1 MGERGREAKIP
12 ARNAIVA
19 YEGSESQELSIG
31 ASVWTRR
38 NNANGNVND
47 ALNNHDMREMAKK
60 RLPSW
65 LFEFVDR
72 GTEDEVALRNNR
84 AAFERIK
91 LKTQVLVNVSKRS
104 QEITLF
110 GKKHGMPLG
119 IAPTGPAGM
128 LYYKGELELARAA
141 KAANIPFTLATGSQT
156 SMEDVAKLVGGTLW
170 FQLYMWSDVRM
181 SHVLVERAK
190 NAGFEALVVTVDGP
204 VGTNRE
210 YNVRNGYTVPFRYT
224 AKNTLPVLAR
234 PGWLLGVIMRYWMSG
249 GMPTRANYPEGM
261 TEKFTHVSNAE
272 RKTKNDSLSWDD
284 LSVLRDMWPGKLLVK
299 GILTPRDAERAIAHG
314 ADGIIVSNHGGRN
327 FDSSMAPIEA
337 LAPIVDAVGSR
348 TTVIVDSGFRRG
360 SDVVKALAIGAK
372 LVMVGRA
379 TLWGTTVGGE
389 AGAARAINL
398 YREEISRTL
407 AYLGCCS
414 ISDLNRDCL
423 EHVQTPHL
431 PLTM

>member
-1 MGERGREAKIP
+1 MF
-12 ARNAIVA
+12 
-19 YEGSESQELSIG
+19 
-31 ASVWTRR
+31 
-38 NNANGNVND
+38 NGNVND

-234 PGWLLGVIMRYWMSG
+234 PGWLLNVIMRYWMSG

-337 LAPIVDAVGSR
+337 LAPIVDAAGSR

-389 AGAARAINL
+389 AGAARVINL
-398 YREEISRTL
+398 YREEMSRTL

>member
-1 MGERGREAKIP
+1 MFI
-12 ARNAIVA
+12 
-19 YEGSESQELSIG
+19 
-31 ASVWTRR
+31 
-38 NNANGNVND
+38 GNVND
-47 ALNNHDMREMAKK
+47 ALNNHDMRQMARK
-60 RLPSW
+60 RLPKW

-91 LKTQVLVNVSKRS
+91 LKTQVLVNVSKRN

-181 SHVLVERAK
+181 SHMLVERAK

-224 AKNTLPVLAR
+224 KKNTLAVLAR
-234 PGWLLGVIMRYWMSG
+234 PGWLFGVIMRYWMSG

-261 TEKFTHVSNAE
+261 TEKFTHVSTAE

-284 LSVLRDMWPGKLLVK
+284 LGVLRDMWPGKLLVK
-299 GILTPRDAERAIAHG
+299 GILTPRDAERAIARG

-337 LAPIVDAVGSR
+337 LAPIVDAVGQR
-348 TTVIVDSGFRRG
+348 TTVVVDSGFRRG

-372 LVMVGRA
+372 MVMVGRA
-379 TLWGTTVGGE
+379 TLWGTTVAGE
-389 AGAARAINL
+389 AGAARAINF

-407 AYLGCCS
+407 AYLGCCN
-414 ISDLNRDCL
+414 ISDLSRDSL
-423 EHVQTPHL
+423 DFVQAPHL

>member
-1 MGERGREAKIP
+1 MF
-12 ARNAIVA
+12 
-19 YEGSESQELSIG
+19 
-31 ASVWTRR
+31 
-38 NNANGNVND
+38 NGNVQE
-47 ALNNHDMREMAKK
+47 ALNVHDLRDMARQ
-60 RLPSW
+60 RLPKW

-91 LKTQVLVNVSKRS
+91 LKTQVLVDVSQRN
-104 QEITLF
+104 QEVTLF
-110 GKKHGMPLG
+110 GKQHGMPLG

-156 SMEDVAKLVGGTLW
+156 SMEEVAKVVGGTLW

-181 SHVLVERAK
+181 SHILVERAK

-210 YNVRNGYTVPFRYT
+210 YNVRNGYTVPFHYT
-224 AKNTLPVLAR
+224 RKNTAPVLVK
-234 PGWLLGVIMRYWMSG
+234 PGWLLNVILRYWMSG

-261 TEKFTHVSNAE
+261 AEKFTHVSTAE

-284 LSVLRDMWPGKLLVK
+284 LGVLRDMWPGKLLVK
-299 GILTPRDAERAIAHG
+299 GILTPRDAERAIARG

-327 FDSSMAPIEA
+327 FDSSMAPIEV
-337 LAPIVDAVGSR
+337 LASIVDAVGSR

-360 SDVVKALAIGAK
+360 SDVVKALAIGAR

-379 TLWGTTVGGE
+379 TLWGTTVAGE
-389 AGAARAINL
+389 AGAARAINF

-407 AYLGCCS
+407 AYLGCRN
-414 ISDLNRDCL
+414 ISELSRDCL
-423 EHVQTPHL
+423 EHVATPHV

>member
-1 MGERGREAKIP
+1 MF
-12 ARNAIVA
+12 
-19 YEGSESQELSIG
+19 
-31 ASVWTRR
+31 
-38 NNANGNVND
+38 NGNVND

-234 PGWLLGVIMRYWMSG
+234 PGWLLNVIMRYWMSG

-360 SDVVKALAIGAK
+360 SDVVKALALGAK
-372 LVMVGRA
+372 MVLIGRS
-379 TLWGTTVGGE
+379 TLYGTAAAGE
-389 AGAARAINL
+389 AGAKRALDL
-398 YREEISRTL
+398 YRGEISC
-407 AYLGCCS
+407 AMAQIAC
-414 ISDLNRDCL
+414 NRVSEIGP
-423 EHVQTPHL
+423 EHVAYQYELRMGKQPAQPEVPSRGML
-431 PLTM
+431 NVQPLFAAQE

>member
-1 MGERGREAKIP
+1 MYTE
-12 ARNAIVA
+12 N
-19 YEGSESQELSIG
+19 LS
-31 ASVWTRR
+31 
-38 NNANGNVND
+38 D
-47 ALNNHDMREMAKK
+47 ALNVHDLRRMAKQ
-60 RLPSW
+60 RLPRW

-91 LKTQVLVNVSKRS
+91 LRTQVLVDVSKRS

-110 GKKHGMPLG
+110 GKKHDMPLG

-156 SMEDVAKLVGGTLW
+156 SMEEVAKEVGGTLW
-170 FQLYMWSDVRM
+170 FQLYMWSDIRM
-181 SHVLVERAK
+181 SHILVERAK
-190 NAGFEALVVTVDGP
+190 NSGFEALVVTVDGP

-224 AKNTLPVLAR
+224 RKNTAAVLAR

-261 TEKFTHVSNAE
+261 TEKFTHVSTAE
-272 RKTKNDSLSWDD
+272 RKTKNDALSWDD
-284 LSVLRDMWPGKLLVK
+284 LRILRDMWPGKLMVK
-299 GILTPRDAERAIAHG
+299 GILTPEDAERAISYG
-314 ADGIIVSNHGGRN
+314 ADGVIVSNHGGRN

-337 LAPIVDAVGSR
+337 LAPVVDAVGDR

-360 SDVVKALAIGAK
+360 SDVVKALALGAK
-372 LVMVGRA
+372 LVMVGRS

-389 AGAARAINL
+389 AGAAAAIRF
-398 YREEISRTL
+398 YREEISRTM

-414 ISDLNRDCL
+414 VSELSRDCL
-423 EHVQTPHL
+423 DLVPTPHV

>member
-1 MGERGREAKIP
+1 MFKE
-12 ARNAIVA
+12 
-19 YEGSESQELSIG
+19 
-31 ASVWTRR
+31 
-38 NNANGNVND
+38 NVNE

-60 RLPSW
+60 RLPRW

-91 LKTQVLVNVSKRS
+91 LKTQVLIDVSKRN

-128 LYYKGELELARAA
+128 LWYQGEIELARAA
-141 KAANIPFTLATGSQT
+141 KAASIPFTLATGSQT
-156 SMEDVAKLVGGTLW
+156 SMEDVARIVGGTLW

-181 SHVLVERAK
+181 SHILVERAK
-190 NAGFEALVVTVDGP
+190 NAGFEALVVTLDGP

-224 AKNTLPVLAR
+224 KKNTAAVLAR
-234 PGWLLGVIMRYWMSG
+234 PGWLFNVIMRYWMSG

-261 TEKFTHVSNAE
+261 AEKFTHVSTAE

-284 LSVLRDMWPGKLLVK
+284 LSVLRDMWPGKLIVK
-299 GILTPRDAERAIAHG
+299 GILTPLDAERAIKRG
-314 ADGIIVSNHGGRN
+314 VDGIIVSNHGGRN

-337 LAPIVDAVGSR
+337 LAPIVDAVGDR
-348 TTVIVDSGFRRG
+348 TTVIIDSGFRRG

-379 TLWGTTVGGE
+379 TLWGTTVAGE
-389 AGAARAINL
+389 AGAARSINF

-407 AYLGCCS
+407 AYLGCRN
-414 ISDLNRDCL
+414 ISELNRDCL
-423 EHVQTPHL
+423 EFVQTPHL

>member
-1 MGERGREAKIP
+1 MMI
-12 ARNAIVA
+12 N
-19 YEGSESQELSIG
+19 ESLE
-31 ASVWTRR
+31 
-38 NNANGNVND
+38 D
-47 ALNNHDMREMAKK
+47 ALNVHDLRRMAKQ
-60 RLPSW
+60 RLPKW

-91 LKTQVLVNVSKRS
+91 LKTQVLVDVSKRN
-104 QEITLF
+104 QEIELF
-110 GKKHGMPLG
+110 GKKHGMPMG

-128 LYYKGELELARAA
+128 LWYKGELELARAA

-156 SMEDVAKLVGGTLW
+156 SMEDVARLVGGTLW

-181 SHVLVERAK
+181 SHTLVERAK

-210 YNVRNGYTVPFRYT
+210 YNIRNGYTVPFRYT
-224 AKNTLPVLAR
+224 AKNTTAVLQR
-234 PGWLLGVIMRYWMSG
+234 PGWLFGVIMRYWMSG

-284 LSVLRDMWPGKLLVK
+284 LGVLRDMWPGKLLVK
-299 GILTPRDAERAIAHG
+299 GILTPTDAERAIARG
-314 ADGIIVSNHGGRN
+314 ADGVIVSNHGGRN

-337 LAPIVDAVGSR
+337 LAPIVDAVGQR
-348 TTVIVDSGFRRG
+348 TTVIIDSGFRRG

-372 LVMVGRA
+372 LVMIGRA

-389 AGAARAINL
+389 AGAARAINF
-398 YREEISRTL
+398 YREEVSRTL
-407 AYLGCCS
+407 AYLGCRN
-414 ISDLNRDCL
+414 ISELNRDCL
-423 EHVQTPHL
+423 EYASTPHI
-431 PLTM
+431 PVTM

>member
-1 MGERGREAKIP
+1 MYK
-12 ARNAIVA
+12 AILN
-19 YEGSESQELSIG
+19 E
-31 ASVWTRR
+31 
-38 NNANGNVND
+38 
-47 ALNNHDMREMAKK
+47 ALNNHDLRRMANK
-60 RLPSW
+60 RLPKW

-91 LKTQVLVNVSKRS
+91 LKTQVLVDVSERS

-110 GKKHGMPLG
+110 GKKHSMPLG

-156 SMEDVAKLVGGTLW
+156 SMEEVAKVVGGTLW
-170 FQLYMWSDVRM
+170 FQLYMWSDVRL
-181 SHVLVERAK
+181 SHILVERAK

-210 YNVRNGYTVPFRYT
+210 YNVRNGYTVPFHYT
-224 AKNTLPVLAR
+224 RKNTAAVLAR
-234 PGWLLGVIMRYWMSG
+234 PGWLINVILRYWMNG

-261 TEKFTHVSNAE
+261 TEKFTHVSTAE
-272 RKTKNDSLSWDD
+272 RKTKNDALSWDD
-284 LSVLRDMWPGKLLVK
+284 LSVLRDMWPGKLIVK

-337 LAPIVDAVGSR
+337 LGPIVDAVGHR

-360 SDVVKALAIGAK
+360 SDVVKALALGAQ
-372 LVMVGRA
+372 LVMVGRT

-389 AGAARAINL
+389 AGAARAINFF
-398 YREEISRTL
+398 REEIGRTI
-407 AYLGCCS
+407 AYLGCRT
-414 ISDLNRDCL
+414 ISELNRECL
-423 EHVQTPHL
+423 EYVPTPHH

>member
-1 MGERGREAKIP
+1 MFNE
-12 ARNAIVA
+12 
-19 YEGSESQELSIG
+19 
-31 ASVWTRR
+31 
-38 NNANGNVND
+38 NVNE
-47 ALNNHDMREMAKK
+47 ALNNHDLRHMARK
-60 RLPSW
+60 RLPRW

-104 QEITLF
+104 QEIILF

-156 SMEDVAKLVGGTLW
+156 SMEEVAKVVGGTLW

-204 VGTNRE
+204 VDTNRE
-210 YNVRNGYTVPFRYT
+210 YNIRNGYTVPFHYT
-224 AKNTLPVLAR
+224 SKNTAAVLAR
-234 PGWLLGVIMRYWMSG
+234 PGWLLSVIMRYWMSG

-261 TEKFTHVSNAE
+261 SEKFTHVSTAE

-284 LSVLRDMWPGKLLVK
+284 LRVLRDMWPGKLLVK
-299 GILTPRDAERAIAHG
+299 GILTPRDAELAIAHG

-337 LAPIVDAVGSR
+337 LAPIVDAVGNR

-372 LVMVGRA
+372 LVMVGRT

-389 AGAARAINL
+389 AGAARAINF

-407 AYLGCCS
+407 AYLGCRS
-414 ISDLNRDCL
+414 IADLNRDCI
-423 EHVQTPHL
+423 EYIQTPHA

>member
-1 MGERGREAKIP
+1 MF
-12 ARNAIVA
+12 
-19 YEGSESQELSIG
+19 
-31 ASVWTRR
+31 
-38 NNANGNVND
+38 NGNVNE
-47 ALNNHDMREMAKK
+47 ALNNHDLRQMARK
-60 RLPSW
+60 RLPKW

-72 GTEDEVALRNNR
+72 GTEDEVALHNNR

-91 LKTQVLVNVSKRS
+91 LKTQVLVDVSKRN

-110 GKKHGMPLG
+110 GKQHGMPLG

-156 SMEDVAKLVGGTLW
+156 SMEEVAKVVGGTLW
-170 FQLYMWSDVRM
+170 FQLYMWSDVSM
-181 SHVLVERAK
+181 SHILVERAK

-224 AKNTLPVLAR
+224 SKNTAAVLAK
-234 PGWLLGVIMRYWMSG
+234 PGWLLNVIMRYWMSG

-261 TEKFTHVSNAE
+261 TEKFTHVSTAE

-284 LSVLRDMWPGKLLVK
+284 LGVLRNMWPGKLLVK
-299 GILTPRDAERAIAHG
+299 GILTPRDAKLAIAHG

-337 LAPIVDAVGSR
+337 LAPIVDAVGDR

-389 AGAARAINL
+389 AGAARAINF

-407 AYLGCCS
+407 AYLGCRG
-414 ISDLNRDCL
+414 IAELNRDCI
-423 EHVQTPHL
+423 EHVPTPHV

>member
-1 MGERGREAKIP
+1 MLDGPVEETLNVHDLRRM
-12 ARNAIVA
+12 AR
-19 YEGSESQELSIG
+19 Q
-31 ASVWTRR
+31 
-38 NNANGNVND
+38 
-47 ALNNHDMREMAKK
+47 
-60 RLPSW
+60 RLPRW

-91 LKTQVLVNVSKRS
+91 LKTQVLIDVSKRN

-128 LYYKGELELARAA
+128 LWYQGELELARAA

-224 AKNTLPVLAR
+224 RKNTAAVLAK
-234 PGWLLGVIMRYWMSG
+234 PGWLLNRLMRYLMSG
-249 GMPTRANYPEGM
+249 RIPTRANYPEGM
-261 TEKFTHVSNAE
+261 TEKFKHFSTAA
-272 RKTKNDSLSWDD
+272 RKTK
-284 LSVLRDMWPGKLLVK
+284 K
-299 GILTPRDAERAIAHG
+299 
-314 ADGIIVSNHGGRN
+314 
-327 FDSSMAPIEA
+327 
-337 LAPIVDAVGSR
+337 
-348 TTVIVDSGFRRG
+348 
-360 SDVVKALAIGAK
+360 
-372 LVMVGRA
+372 
-379 TLWGTTVGGE
+379 
-389 AGAARAINL
+389 
-398 YREEISRTL
+398 
-407 AYLGCCS
+407 
-414 ISDLNRDCL
+414 
-423 EHVQTPHL
+423 
-431 PLTM
+431 

>member
-1 MGERGREAKIP
+1 MSK
-12 ARNAIVA
+12 
-19 YEGSESQELSIG
+19 GSEQE
-31 ASVWTRR
+31 
-38 NNANGNVND
+38 
-47 ALNNHDMREMAKK
+47 ALNNHDLRLMAQK
-60 RLPSW
+60 RLPKW

-91 LKTQVLVNVSKRS
+91 LKTQVLIDVSKRN

-128 LYYKGELELARAA
+128 LYFKGELELARAA

-156 SMEDVAKLVGGTLW
+156 SMEEVAKVVGGTLW

-181 SHVLVERAK
+181 SHILVERAK
-190 NAGFEALVVTVDGP
+190 NAGFEALVVTLDGP

-224 AKNTLPVLAR
+224 SKNTAAVLAR
-234 PGWLLGVIMRYWMSG
+234 PGWLINVIMRYWMSG

-261 TEKFTHVSNAE
+261 TEKFTHVSTAE

-299 GILTPRDAERAIAHG
+299 GILTPLDAERAIKRG
-314 ADGIIVSNHGGRN
+314 VDGIIVSNHGGRN

-372 LVMVGRA
+372 MVMVGRT

-389 AGAARAINL
+389 AGAARAINF

-407 AYLGCCS
+407 AYLGCRNIGELS
-414 ISDLNRDCL
+414 RDCL
-423 EHVQTPHL
+423 EYVPTPHV
-431 PLTM
+431 PLTV

>member
-1 MGERGREAKIP
+1 MFNG
-12 ARNAIVA
+12 
-19 YEGSESQELSIG
+19 
-31 ASVWTRR
+31 
-38 NNANGNVND
+38 NANE
-47 ALNNHDMREMAKK
+47 ALNNHDLRQMARK
-60 RLPSW
+60 RLPKW

-91 LKTQVLVNVSKRS
+91 LKTQVLIDVSKRN

-128 LYYKGELELARAA
+128 LWFKGEIELARAA

-156 SMEDVAKLVGGTLW
+156 SMEEVAKVVGGTLW

-181 SHVLVERAK
+181 SHILVERAK
-190 NAGFEALVVTVDGP
+190 NAGFVALVVTLDGP

-224 AKNTLPVLAR
+224 RKNTAAVLAR
-234 PGWLLGVIMRYWMSG
+234 PGWLLNVIMRYWMSG

-261 TEKFTHVSNAE
+261 TEKFTHVSTAE

-299 GILTPRDAERAIAHG
+299 GILTPRDAERAIERG
-314 ADGIIVSNHGGRN
+314 VDGIIVSNHGGRN

-337 LAPIVDAVGSR
+337 LAPIVDAVGQR
-348 TTVIVDSGFRRG
+348 TAVIVDSGFRRG
-360 SDVVKALAIGAK
+360 SDVVKALAIGAR
-372 LVMVGRA
+372 LVMVGRT

-389 AGAARAINL
+389 AGAARAINF

-407 AYLGCCS
+407 AYLGCCN
-414 ISDLNRDCL
+414 IAELNRDCL
-423 EHVQTPHL
+423 EYVPTPHV
-431 PLTM
+431 PLTP

>member
-1 MGERGREAKIP
+1 MSK
-12 ARNAIVA
+12 
-19 YEGSESQELSIG
+19 GSEQE
-31 ASVWTRR
+31 
-38 NNANGNVND
+38 
-47 ALNNHDMREMAKK
+47 ALNNHDLRLMAQK
-60 RLPSW
+60 RLPKW

-91 LKTQVLVNVSKRS
+91 LKTQVLIDVSKRN

-110 GKKHGMPLG
+110 GKQHGMPLG

-156 SMEDVAKLVGGTLW
+156 SMEEVAKVVGGTLW

-181 SHVLVERAK
+181 SHILVERAK
-190 NAGFEALVVTVDGP
+190 NAGFEALVVTLDGP

-224 AKNTLPVLAR
+224 SKNTAAVLAR
-234 PGWLLGVIMRYWMSG
+234 PGWLINVIMRYWMAG

-261 TEKFTHVSNAE
+261 AEKFTHVSTAE

-284 LSVLRDMWPGKLLVK
+284 LSILRDMWPGKLLVK
-299 GILTPRDAERAIAHG
+299 GILTPLDAERAIKRG
-314 ADGIIVSNHGGRN
+314 VDGIIVSNHGGRN

-348 TTVIVDSGFRRG
+348 TTIIVDSGFRRG

-372 LVMVGRA
+372 MVMVGRT

-389 AGAARAINL
+389 EGAARAINF

-407 AYLGCCS
+407 AYLGCRN
-414 ISDLNRDCL
+414 ISELSRDCL
-423 EHVQTPHL
+423 EHVATPHV